1 MTDALRAYV
10 EKVAGWTML
19 EDEYNAETPEGEM
32 LRDQYDDI
40 DDYRS
45 DIDDDRLLSDFAD
58 LQGLIEEARELVS
71 SLPPDPADSADA
83 APAAPQTPAT
93 PRTEFLC
100 VGTYDDGDRFAE
112 SVEAFD
118 ASEAEVIAQAN
129 WPSVTWAGFVALRN
143 GVMTVE
149 G

>member
-40 DDYRS
+40 EEYRS

-58 LQGLIEEARELVS
+58 LQGLIGEARGLLAHVT
-71 SLPPDPADSADA
+71 PDASPS
-83 APAAPQTPAT
+83 APQTP
-93 PRTEFLC
+93 
-100 VGTYDDGDRFAE
+100 
-112 SVEAFD
+112 D
-118 ASEAEVIAQAN
+118 ASALMLA
-129 WPSVTWAGFVALRN
+129 ALRLAAERIEMN
-143 GVMTVE
+143 NYGGEEDEALAEIKAAIAGAE
-149 G
+149 GRA